1 MSLSPSHAPSSLPGR
16 PCCRIKAD
24 PGLSVEP
31 KASAAGPP
39 EAVEDK
45 RAISGEPEAA
55 TAGQQQHHYGWP
67 LSWGAAEEQRLGG
80 LGQQGRLPPPPLSVF
95 VCVCVCVCVA
105 LRRAAA
111 ESAATHLWE
120 SVGRHSCGG
129 GGGTAPPPLRLS
141 RGDVVSTNPTTA
153 ENLHQHCTHKHTHI
167 RARTN
172 THSSGCGGT
181 DRSRNAD
188 SDSDSDSD
196 SAAWGSRRASH
207 GRLLPLRLTSES

>member
-95 VCVCVCVCVA
+95 VCVCVCVCVWPCA
-105 LRRAAA
+105 ARPQSLRPRICGSQWDATAAA
-111 ESAATHLWE
+111 AAAAPRRRHYVSAGVTL
-120 SVGRHSCGG
+120 
-129 GGGTAPPPLRLS
+129 
-141 RGDVVSTNPTTA
+141 
-153 ENLHQHCTHKHTHI
+153 
-167 RARTN
+167 
-172 THSSGCGGT
+172 
-181 DRSRNAD
+181 
-188 SDSDSDSD
+188 
-196 SAAWGSRRASH
+196 
-207 GRLLPLRLTSES
+207 